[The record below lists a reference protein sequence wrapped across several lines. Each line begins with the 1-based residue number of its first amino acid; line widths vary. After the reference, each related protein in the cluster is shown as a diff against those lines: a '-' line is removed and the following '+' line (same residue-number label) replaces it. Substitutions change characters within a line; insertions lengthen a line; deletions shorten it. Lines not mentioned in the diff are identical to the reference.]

1 MNDEENESPNKSK
14 IYDTSFMD
22 GINSFTNSS
31 ISSDDEVKSKKYF
44 DVKTYLKNEL
54 DLLLKVLRFFLNHHN
69 HN

>member
-44 DVKTYLKNEL
+44 DVKSYLKNEL
-54 DLLLKVLRFFLNHHN
+54 DLLLKVFEFFFELL
-69 HN
+69 